1 MNLRKKIKIL
11 KKKQAE
17 EIEKTLSLI
26 VEKLKDKAERISIFG
41 SVARGEAGIFSDLDI
56 LIIMKTDKP
65 FLKRLE
71 EIYSIPEI
79 SVDVDIICYTPE
91 EFEQLKKKGFLKK
104 FFRKKRCYMIKKNRR
119 S

>member
-1 MNLRKKIKIL
+1 MVKIVKLKAKPYKMNLRNKVKIL
-11 KKKQAE
+11 KKQAE

-26 VEKLKDKAERISIFG
+26 AEKLKDKAKRISIFG

-56 LIIMKTDKP
+56 LIIMETNKP

-79 SVDVDIICYTPE
+79 SVDIDIICYTLE
-91 EFEQLKKKGFLKK
+91 EFEWLKRKGF
-104 FFRKKRCYMIKKNRR
+104 
-119 S
+119 

>member
-1 MNLRKKIKIL
+1 MNLRKKIEIF
-11 KKKQAE
+11 KKKQTE
-17 EIEKTLSLI
+17 EIEKTLNLI
-26 VEKLKDKAERISIFG
+26 VKKLKDKVERISIFG

-56 LIIMKTDKP
+56 LIIMETNKP

-71 EIYSIPEI
+71 EIYSILEI

-91 EFEQLKKKGFLKK
+91 EFEQLKKKGFFKK
-104 FFRKKRCYMIKKNRR
+104 ILQEEKVIYDKRNRR